1 MRLQD
6 AAAVLLLSLS
16 SVDAFAPPQHVLV
29 HVRLPRS
36 SLAKVGTVLK
46 VASTSDDATS
56 SSASSTTNGAVNV
69 SDRAA
74 SVESFKVMDVLR
86 RANELQAEGKEVLH
100 CEVGQPESGAPN
112 AVAEAAIEALTGPP
126 RQVMGYT
133 DAFGLLPLR
142 EKISS
147 HYKSKYN
154 SIPGESV
161 DPSRIVV
168 TTGSSGGFLLAFTAC
183 FDAGDSI
190 AIASSGYPCYRNI
203 SGALGLELVNVPINT
218 EFKLT
223 ATELREEI
231 ERRKNEGL
239 KPINGLILSS
249 PSNPT
254 GAMLTPAELKE
265 LCQLCDEEGI
275 QFISDEIYHG
285 IVYDKEEATAL
296 QYSGNAIIINS
307 FSKYYS
313 MSGWR
318 LGWMVIPDALVDPI
332 NRLQQNMFINA
343 PTISQT
349 AALKCWDVDTLSEL
363 EGHVEKY
370 RTSRGIILTDLA
382 TISEIDSNNIAP
394 ADGGFYVYV
403 DLGDENVAPG
413 FGSVAM
419 CKKLLEEENVAF
431 TPGSD
436 FEDPSGTLGD
446 RRFRISYAGG
456 VETARRAMDR
466 FHRFFP
472 NWLETVNEAKK

>member
-1 MRLQD
+1 MRLSN
-6 AAAVLLLSLS
+6 AAAVLFIALSA
-16 SVDAFAPPQHVLV
+16 SVDAFAPST
-29 HVRLPRS
+29 RGISRPRPKS
-36 SLAKVGTVLK
+36 SLG
-46 VASTSDDATS
+46 VATSDDTTPA
-56 SSASSTTNGAVNV
+56 ASTINGATVNV

-86 RANELQAEGKEVLH
+86 RANELQAEGAEVLH

-112 AVAEAAIEALTGPP
+112 AVAEAAIEALAGPP
-126 RQVMGYT
+126 REVMGYT

-142 EKISS
+142 EKIFA
-147 HYKSKYN
+147 HYKEKY
-154 SIPGESV
+154 SDIISDQCV

-168 TTGSSGGFLLAFTAC
+168 TTGSSGAFLLAFTAC

-203 SGALGLELVNVPINT
+203 SGALGLHLVSVPINS

-223 ATELREEI
+223 ASELRAEI
-231 ERRKNEGL
+231 ERRKSEGA

-254 GAMLTPAELKE
+254 GAMLTPTELKE
-265 LCQLCDEEGI
+265 LCGLCDEEGI

-296 QYSGNAIIINS
+296 QYSDKAIVINS

-318 LGWMVIPDALVDPI
+318 LGWMVIPEELVDPI

-370 RTSRGIILTDLA
+370 RTSRGIILAELA
-382 TISEIDSNNIAP
+382 TISEIDSSNIAP

-413 FGSVAM
+413 LGSVAM
-419 CKKLLEEENVAF
+419 CKTLLEEEHVAF
-431 TPGSD
+431 TPGVD
-436 FEDPSGTLGD
+436 FEDPSGALGN

-456 VETARRAMDR
+456 VETAKRAMDR
-466 FHRFFP
+466 FHRFWP
-472 NWLETVNEAKK
+472 SWMERVQAAKK

>member
-1 MRLQD
+1 MKFVSSALV
-6 AAAVLLLSLS
+6 AALLLPCAHGFSAS
-16 SVDAFAPPQHVLV
+16 APPN
-29 HVRLPRS
+29 
-36 SLAKVGTVLK
+36 T
-46 VASTSDDATS
+46 
-56 SSASSTTNGAVNV
+56 GAAHV
-69 SDRAA
+69 SDRAS
-74 SVESFKVMDVLR
+74 SVESFKVMDVLQ

-112 AVAEAAIEALTGPP
+112 AVAEAAIAALTGPP
-126 RQVMGYT
+126 REVMGYT

-142 EKISS
+142 EKISA
-147 HYKSKYN
+147 HYKAKYEDV
-154 SIPGESV
+154 SDESV

-203 SGALGLELVNVPINT
+203 SGALGINLVNVPINE

-223 ATELREEI
+223 ATELQEEI
-231 ERRKNEGL
+231 TRRKEEGL
-239 KPINGLILSS
+239 PPINGLILSS

-254 GAMLTPAELKE
+254 GSMLTPKELKDLCE
-265 LCQLCDEEGI
+265 LCDKENI

-285 IVYDKEEATAL
+285 IVYGKEEATAL
-296 QYSGNAIIINS
+296 QYSENAIIINS

-318 LGWMVIPDALVDPI
+318 LGWMVIPEALVDPI

-349 AALKCWDVDTLSEL
+349 AALKCWDADTLSEL

-370 RTSRGIILTDLA
+370 RTSRGIILSELE
-382 TISEIDSNNIAP
+382 TIKEIDSKNVAP

-403 DLGDENVAPG
+403 DLGEENVAPG
-413 FGSVAM
+413 LGSIAM
-419 CKKLLEEENVAF
+419 CKALLEEENVAF

-456 VETARRAMDR
+456 VETAKRAMDR
-466 FHRFFP
+466 FHRFWP
-472 NWLETVNEAKK
+472 TWLDRVKNAS